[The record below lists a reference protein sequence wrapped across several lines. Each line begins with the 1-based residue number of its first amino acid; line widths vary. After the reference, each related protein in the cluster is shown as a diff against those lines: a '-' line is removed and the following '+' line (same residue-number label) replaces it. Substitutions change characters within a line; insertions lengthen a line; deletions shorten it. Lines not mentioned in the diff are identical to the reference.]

1 MSPRRSA
8 SQVVLTRQAILA
20 EAVNLSSTEGLESLS
35 IAQIARAVEMSKSGV
50 VGHFGT
56 KESLQLA
63 VVNRA
68 VTVFQHE
75 VIAPAA
81 SVPPGL
87 LRLRALT
94 ANWVSYLDREVF
106 PGGCFFTRAAG
117 EVDDKKG
124 PVRAAVVTANRAWK
138 ATLRRQISIA
148 VAAGD
153 LPPDTDPH
161 QLVFDLVGVMLSLNQ
176 SIQLDRDSAAVD
188 RARQSRAHLLSTQ
201 PGRRVSTSG

>member
-1 MSPRRSA
+1 M
-8 SQVVLTRQAILA
+8 LTRQAILA
-20 EAVNLSSTEGLESLS
+20 EAVNLSSSEGLEALS
-35 IAQIARAVEMSKSGV
+35 IAQIAKAVEMSKSGV

-56 KESLQLA
+56 KQSLQLA

-81 SVPPGL
+81 TVPPGL
-87 LRLRALT
+87 GRLRALT

-117 EVDDKKG
+117 ELDDKEG

-138 ATLRRQISIA
+138 ATLRRQIMIG
-148 VAAGD
+148 VAEGD
-153 LPPDTDPH
+153 LRPDTDPH
-161 QLVFDLVGVMLSLNQ
+161 QLVFELVGVMLSLNQ
-176 SIQLDRDSAAVD
+176 SIQLDRDPDAVH
-188 RARQSRAHLLSTQ
+188 RARRALATLLPTQ
-201 PGRRVSTSG
+201 PTRH